1 MKYEKKYNLKKGIV
15 YIKKLLKSE
24 KWQSAKRLE
33 NKESI
38 GLSLIKQQVY
48 EDILNKFMEKD
59 K

>member
-24 KWQSAKRLE
+24 KWQSKKRLE

-59 K
+59 